1 MNMFDELKASLEEA
15 VEIKQGRVESAAR
28 TKYVVD
34 DVKAI
39 RLDLKVSQQEFDQAL
54 ETSVDTVKS

>member
-1 MNMFDELKASLEEA
+1 MNMFDVLKASLEEA

-28 TKYVVD
+28 TKYLVD
-34 DVKAI
+34 YVKAI

>member
-1 MNMFDELKASLEEA
+1 MNMFDVLKASLEEA

-28 TKYVVD
+28 TKYLVD

>member
-15 VEIKQGRVESAAR
+15 VEIKQGRVEDAAR
-28 TKYVVD
+28 TKYVVA

-54 ETSVDTVKS
+54 GTSVDTVNS